1 MKKGYKDLQGQKF
14 GQLLVLGKM
23 ESKKTPS
30 GQYKAMWLCRCEC
43 GKEKIIT
50 AQNLKNGHTKS
61 CGCCNAEMCNSKKVN
76 RYDLSGKYGIG
87 YTSNT
92 NKQFYFDLEDYD
104 KIKDYCW
111 YEDFF
116 GYVVN
121 IYKRKNLKLH
131 KLITGTNKT
140 QIIDHIN
147 RNKLD
152 NRKANLRVCSI
163 QENSFN
169 AGLSKNNTSGY
180 NGVFWNS
187 DKKKWCARIGVNKKE
202 IFLGYFNNKKEAH
215 QKRIDAEK
223 LYYGEF
229 APKRSDL

>member
-1 MKKGYKDLQGQKF
+1 MKKVCKNLIGKKF
-14 GQLLVLGKM
+14 GKLLVIRKA
-23 ESKKTPS
+23 ESHRTPS
-30 GQYKAMWLCRCEC
+30 GQYKAMWLCKCDC
-43 GKEKIIT
+43 GKEKIIN
-50 AQNLKNGHTKS
+50 AQNLTNGHTQS
-61 CGCCNAEMCNSKKVN
+61 CGCCNAEMYNSKKIN
-76 RYDLSGKYGIG
+76 RYDISGEYGIG

-104 KIKDYCW
+104 KIKGYCW

-147 RNKLD
+147 RNRLD
-152 NRKANLRVCSI
+152 NRKSNLRICTN

-169 AGLSKNNTSGY
+169 SKLSKNNKSGIK
-180 NGVFWNS
+180 GVYWN
-187 DKKKWCARIGVNKKE
+187 KEKLKWEARIFINNKGK
-202 IFLGYFNNKKEAH
+202 FLGYFNDKESAY
-215 QKRIDAEK
+215 QKRLDAEK
-223 LYYGEF
+223 LYFGEF
-229 APKRSDL
+229 APEQED